1 MEEYC
6 EWGEKKSLQ
15 ESFAGNQKTN
25 ISRKF
30 SLLQSNEEKS
40 FFRPK
45 LLTYL
50 TNMGIFFF
58 FEHHLRQQQH

>member
-40 FFRPK
+40 F
-45 LLTYL
+45 YL
-50 TNMGIFFF
+50 GQNYKHI
-58 FEHHLRQQQH
+58 